1 MLIPMIVAAVLGAGD
16 DFAPGDW
23 LVCGFGDAGAG
34 SIGHYAADG
43 TFIQQFTGPGEY
55 WEGATLLPDGR
66 VATTRRF
73 PNGVNI
79 WTSDGV
85 LTTFDVNAVAFL
97 PGDVNVFQDGTLAI
111 SDQDGDVD
119 LYTTNGVYQGSIGGA
134 TRYFGGD
141 VDSQNRLWVADPG
154 IDGDPPVVHVLTQ
167 DGTLLDTIPLT
178 FACGDL
184 VVLDDGTFWI
194 SDYEGNVA
202 RRMNAAGDVLEQFNV
217 PQIPGPFYTI
227 AIAADGTFIMGG
239 SPSFSRAN

>member
-1 MLIPMIVAAVLGAGD
+1 
-16 DFAPGDW
+16 
-23 LVCGFGDAGAG
+23 
-34 SIGHYAADG
+34 
-43 TFIQQFTGPGEY
+43 
-55 WEGATLLPDGR
+55 
-66 VATTRRF
+66 
-73 PNGVNI
+73 
-79 WTSDGV
+79 
-85 LTTFDVNAVAFL
+85 
-97 PGDVNVFQDGTLAI
+97 
-111 SDQDGDVD
+111 
-119 LYTTNGVYQGSIGGA
+119 
-134 TRYFGGD
+134 
-141 VDSQNRLWVADPG
+141 VADPG

-239 SPSFSRAN
+239 EGSRDLYRYSADGAFLEKITSQHAGEFPVFMSVVPGVPTCAADCNGDGALNILDFVCFQGLFLAGDPSADCDGNGALNILDFVCFQGAFQAPLPDLSS